1 MLIAFILFLVVG
13 AVVGGWLHA
22 FAVGFDMFI
31 QDLIWDAPIG
41 ITISSRAGLAA
52 RNGKHTGAKIVN
64 FIMANPKHCQDAI
77 VADIKRA
84 QQALA
89 LLTAESPK

>member
-1 MLIAFILFLVVG
+1 MLTSFIVLLVLG
-13 AVVGGWLHA
+13 AIVGGWLHA

-52 RNGKHTGAKIVN
+52 RNGKPLGAKIVN
-64 FIMANPKHCQDAI
+64 MIMFNQNHCETAIAADTQRANE
-77 VADIKRA
+77 
-84 QQALA
+84 ALV
-89 LLTAESPK
+89 LLTRK

>member
-22 FAVGFDMFI
+22 FAVGFDMFV

-52 RNGKHTGAKIVN
+52 RSGDTRLSKIVN
-64 FIMANPKHCQDAI
+64 AVMFNPDHCELAIAADIQRANEAI
-77 VADIKRA
+77 VI
-84 QQALA
+84 
-89 LLTAESPK
+89 LTRK